1 LCGRHFLSTPRSR
14 LIHAAARA
22 REAGAC
28 AGPRRTAP
36 AHSAQLQYARGAPLP
51 LHLTL
56 ASADAQALDLLS
68 APGAPVV
75 KLLASLSTRPGKEAL
90 RELKARKELRDRV
103 VLALRAGAEYQV
115 ESRGAGRAAWW
126 PAPGAASGS
135 GERRLFGEIHL
146 DRALAPPMDTPD
158 VALTVRTLR

>member
-1 LCGRHFLSTPRSR
+1 
-14 LIHAAARA
+14 
-22 REAGAC
+22 
-28 AGPRRTAP
+28 
-36 AHSAQLQYARGAPLP
+36 
-51 LHLTL
+51 
-56 ASADAQALDLLS
+56 
-68 APGAPVV
+68 
-75 KLLASLSTRPGKEAL
+75 
-90 RELKARKELRDRV
+90 

-158 VALTVRTLR
+158 VALTVCPSVPRERLLTPRTVLARAPPIRRSGLRAGRRAAA